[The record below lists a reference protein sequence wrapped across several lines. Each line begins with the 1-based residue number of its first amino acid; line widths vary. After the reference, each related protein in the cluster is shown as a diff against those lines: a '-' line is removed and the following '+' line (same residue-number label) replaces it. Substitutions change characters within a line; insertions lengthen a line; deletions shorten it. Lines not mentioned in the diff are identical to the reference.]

1 MIIVHAIIGAAGWA
15 VMLLASIGL
24 VVSAA
29 AVTVSVR
36 SRNHRSVS
44 KPAAAPVWWDQLG

>member
-24 VVSAA
+24 VISAA
-29 AVTVSVR
+29 AVTISVR
-36 SRNHRSVS
+36 YRNHRADS
-44 KPAAAPVWWDQLG
+44 KPAVAPLWWDQLG